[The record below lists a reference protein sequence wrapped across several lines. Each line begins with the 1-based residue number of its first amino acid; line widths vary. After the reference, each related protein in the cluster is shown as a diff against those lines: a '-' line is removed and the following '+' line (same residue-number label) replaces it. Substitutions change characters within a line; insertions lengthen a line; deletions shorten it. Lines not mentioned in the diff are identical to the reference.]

1 MTTSTSRNMR
11 RCKGPAAGAVLALL
25 LCVAPAAAQD
35 PVLVPA
41 LPSLAPAGGDAPSDD
56 LGPLRGATAP
66 PPPLVELLPDPAP
79 APDADTTAPVETAED
94 DAPLRTIPEEY
105 RPVMVEALAETAGP
119 AAAEEIGT
127 ALGQMDLE
135 ALRIIARMS
144 PEQIDALTLLILSQT
159 PEGALPD
166 TLAPGDGGEEARW
179 VGDWEKVPEAAPDI
193 ATAPAP
199 EDADTPWTL
208 RETEDGRL
216 LISHLSDPLSRL
228 EIEPGMVL
236 GHFGRITRIRRL
248 PAHVE
253 VETASGT
260 TLRGPREGAVIA
272 LAPVPTPPPQAVTP
286 QPEATVDLPPAEE
299 NRVAALS
306 PRPRPDRANE
316 TDAAAADTGILFQAA
331 SFKNREN
338 ALGAVDMLDERGLA
352 ARIEPARSG
361 GLYRLLVGPVPDAET
376 KAALAI
382 LSEVGFGDAFPLS
395 QPVSQ

>member
-11 RCKGPAAGAVLALL
+11 CCGGWIASSALAVL
-25 LCVAPAAAQD
+25 LCTAPVLAQD
-35 PVLVPA
+35 PVLVPS

-56 LGPLRGATAP
+56 LAPLRGATAP

-79 APDADTTAPVETAED
+79 APDAETTAPVETAGD

-127 ALGQMDLE
+127 ALGKMDLE

-144 PEQIDALTLLILSQT
+144 PEQIDALTLLILSQS

-166 TLAPGDGGEEARW
+166 TLAPGEDGEEARW
-179 VGDWEKVPEAAPDI
+179 VGDWQNVPDAAPDI
-193 ATAPAP
+193 ATAPP
-199 EDADTPWTL
+199 PQDADTPWTL
-208 RETEDGRL
+208 RETEAGRL

-248 PAHVE
+248 PGHVE

-272 LAPVPTPPPQAVTP
+272 LAPVPTPPPRAVTP
-286 QPEATVDLPPAEE
+286 QPEPTVDLTPTQED
-299 NRVAALS
+299 RLAALS
-306 PRPRPDRANE
+306 PRPRPAPE
-316 TDAAAADTGILFQAA
+316 EEAGATGKNTSILIQAA
-331 SFKNREN
+331 SFKNRDN
-338 ALGAVDMLDERGLA
+338 ALGAVEMLGERGLA
-352 ARIEPARSG
+352 ARVEPARSG
-361 GLYRLLVGPVPDAET
+361 GLLRLLVGPVPEAET
-376 KAALAI
+376 RAALTT

-395 QPVSQ
+395 QPVSR